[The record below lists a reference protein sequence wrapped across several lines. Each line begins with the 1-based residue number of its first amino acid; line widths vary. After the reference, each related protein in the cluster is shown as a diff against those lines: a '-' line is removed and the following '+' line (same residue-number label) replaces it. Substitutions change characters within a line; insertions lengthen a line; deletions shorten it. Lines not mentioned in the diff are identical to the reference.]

1 MGPSFAMRV
10 SERFTKIEYLLKKG
24 FVETLKFTRR
34 YSVNQF
40 KKLAHAVWQCKYHV
54 IWCPKYRFRILRG
67 EIGLSVRDIIKQLCE
82 WRKIEILEGNV
93 QADHIH
99 LVLSI
104 PPKYSISETIGFL
117 KSLLGFVKIVGV
129 DATSTLN
136 ALESDM
142 NDFEDAVV
150 AAIAES
156 SGCESIITR
165 NVNDFCKSPI
175 SPITPEEFLATL
187 AEGK

>member
-117 KSLLGFVKIVGV
+117 KGKSAIKIFDVHHELKKRYWGRHFWSKGYCVSTVGLNEEQIKKYVREQSHKEKKMTQMSLWK
-129 DATSTLN
+129 
-136 ALESDM
+136 
-142 NDFEDAVV
+142 
-150 AAIAES
+150 
-156 SGCESIITR
+156 
-165 NVNDFCKSPI
+165 
-175 SPITPEEFLATL
+175 
-187 AEGK
+187 